1 MSKVHTPHETT
12 HAEPQSQVGPAAKT
26 VLVVAICV
34 LVMTLALLFARP

>member
-1 MSKVHTPHETT
+1 MSKAHTPHETAAHDT
-12 HAEPQSQVGPAAKT
+12 HSQVGPAAKT